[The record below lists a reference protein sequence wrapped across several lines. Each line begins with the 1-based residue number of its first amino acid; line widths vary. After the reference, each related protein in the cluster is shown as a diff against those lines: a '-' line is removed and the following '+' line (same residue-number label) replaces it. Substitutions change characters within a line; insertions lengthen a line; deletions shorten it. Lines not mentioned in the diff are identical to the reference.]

1 MKDIIEKIRTKLQV
15 MRESSHKVTELPY
28 ENRSRW
34 DKCLIASGRQECC
47 LDIEEYLDE
56 LEESEPPAPANLS
69 TDEIKEVL
77 ILFITLLREAQDP
90 YSSIINAESYVDKYL
105 ASRPDSKV
113 VTDAMIEK
121 AAKEFQHDTTT
132 SFNQGMYSGY
142 IFGAIDMRNGKIK

>member
-105 ASRPDSKV
+105 ASRPDSKA
-113 VTDAMIEK
+113 VTDD
-121 AAKEFQHDTTT
+121 KESKDDSYNSSLCKCEHPILL
-132 SFNQGMYSGY
+132 QGVCEICGG
-142 IFGAIDMRNGKIK
+142 FEN